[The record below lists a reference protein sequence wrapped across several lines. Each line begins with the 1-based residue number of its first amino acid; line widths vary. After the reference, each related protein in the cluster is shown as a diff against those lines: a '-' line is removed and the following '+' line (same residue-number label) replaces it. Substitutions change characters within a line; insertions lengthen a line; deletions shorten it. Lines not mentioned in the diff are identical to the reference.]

1 MGASAFTI
9 PHSAFTILIVG
20 SAMLE
25 FVRRNRI
32 VFTSGS
38 LLLISLLSLSV
49 GVRTHQ
55 RLDPVTGLVLEGM
68 RPLQSVVSAGV
79 DTFGHV
85 WRTYVMLVG
94 VKEENEALH
103 RRVLQLEQQEVHM
116 VEVEHTDQRLTELL
130 KFRATLEGE
139 VQAAQIIGRDP
150 LPWFGTVIINKGD
163 ADGVHKNMAVLSPF
177 GVVGQTIA
185 TSAHS
190 ARVLLITDHNSGV
203 DAVVQRSR
211 ARGIVEGAL
220 DGRCVMKYLKRGED
234 AEVDD
239 RVVTSGLDGIFPKG
253 IIVGTITHVTRG
265 NRGLLQVADLK
276 ASAPLEQIEEVLVV
290 PSDTRLK
297 DVRS

>member
-1 MGASAFTI
+1 
-9 PHSAFTILIVG
+9 
-20 SAMLE
+20 MLE

-32 VFTSGS
+32 VLTSGS
-38 LLLISLLSLSV
+38 LLLVSLLLLSV
-49 GVRTHQ
+49 GARARQ
-55 RLDPVTGLVLEGM
+55 RIDPLTGVVLEGM
-68 RPLQSVVSAGV
+68 RPLQAAVSAGL
-79 DTFGHV
+79 DAGAHV
-85 WRTYVMLVG
+85 WRTYVKLVG
-94 VKEENEALH
+94 VTQENEALH
-103 RRVLQLEQQEVHM
+103 QRVLELEQQAVRM
-116 VEVEHTDQRLTELL
+116 AEVEQTEQRLSELL

-211 ARGIVEGAL
+211 ARGIIEGAL

-234 AEVDD
+234 VEVDD

-265 NRGLLQVADLK
+265 NRGLLQVADVK
-276 ASAPLEQIEEVLVV
+276 ASVPLDRIEEVLVV

>member
-1 MGASAFTI
+1 
-9 PHSAFTILIVG
+9 
-20 SAMLE
+20 MLE

-38 LLLISLLSLSV
+38 LLLVSLLLLSG
-49 GVRTHQ
+49 GVRTRQ
-55 RLDPVTGLVLEGM
+55 RIDPLTGVVLEGM
-68 RPLQSVVSAGV
+68 RPLQAAVSAGV
-79 DTFGHV
+79 DAFGHV
-85 WRTYVMLVG
+85 WGTYVMLVG
-94 VKEENEALH
+94 VKEENQAL
-103 RRVLQLEQQEVHM
+103 RQRVLQLEQQAVRM
-116 VEVEHTDQRLTELL
+116 AEVEQTDQRLGALL
-130 KFRATLEGE
+130 QFRATLEGE

-253 IIVGTITHVTRG
+253 MLIGTITHVTRG
-265 NRGLLQVADLK
+265 NRGLLQVADVQ
-276 ASAPLEQIEEVLVV
+276 ASVPLERVEEVLVV
-290 PSDTRLK
+290 PSDARLK

>member
-1 MGASAFTI
+1 MA
-9 PHSAFTILIVG
+9 
-20 SAMLE
+20 
-25 FVRRNRI
+25 
-32 VFTSGS
+32 
-38 LLLISLLSLSV
+38 
-49 GVRTHQ
+49 
-55 RLDPVTGLVLEGM
+55 
-68 RPLQSVVSAGV
+68 
-79 DTFGHV
+79 
-85 WRTYVMLVG
+85 
-94 VKEENEALH
+94 
-103 RRVLQLEQQEVHM
+103 
-116 VEVEHTDQRLTELL
+116 EVEHTDQRLTDLL

-163 ADGVHKNMAVLSPF
+163 ADGVHKNMAVLSPS

-265 NRGLLQVADLK
+265 NRGLLQVADVK
-276 ASAPLEQIEEVLVV
+276 ASAPLEEIEEVLVV
-290 PSDTRLK
+290 PSDARLK

>member
-1 MGASAFTI
+1 
-9 PHSAFTILIVG
+9 
-20 SAMLE
+20 MLE

-49 GVRTHQ
+49 GARTHQ
-55 RLDPVTGLVLEGM
+55 RLDPLTGAVLEGM
-68 RPLQSVVSAGV
+68 RPLQ
-79 DTFGHV
+79 
-85 WRTYVMLVG
+85 
-94 VKEENEALH
+94 
-103 RRVLQLEQQEVHM
+103 
-116 VEVEHTDQRLTELL
+116 
-130 KFRATLEGE
+130 
-139 VQAAQIIGRDP
+139 
-150 LPWFGTVIINKGD
+150 
-163 ADGVHKNMAVLSPF
+163 AVLSPF

-185 TSAHS
+185 TSPHS

-253 IIVGTITHVTRG
+253 II
-265 NRGLLQVADLK
+265 
-276 ASAPLEQIEEVLVV
+276 
-290 PSDTRLK
+290 
-297 DVRS
+297 

>member
-1 MGASAFTI
+1 M
-9 PHSAFTILIVG
+9 V
-20 SAMLE
+20 E

-38 LLLISLLSLSV
+38 LLLLSLLLFSF
-49 GVRTHQ
+49 GARTRQ
-55 RLDPVTGLVLEGM
+55 RLDPLTGLVLEGM
-68 RPLQSVVSAGV
+68 RPLQAVVSAGV
-79 DTFGHV
+79 DAFGHV
-85 WRTYVMLVG
+85 WRTYILLVG
-94 VKEENEALH
+94 VQEENEVLR
-103 RRVLQLEQQEVHM
+103 RRVLQLEQEEVRM
-116 VEVEHTDQRLTELL
+116 AEVEQTDQRLNALL
-130 KFRATLEGE
+130 TFRATIEGE
-139 VQAAQIIGRDP
+139 VQAARIIGRDP

-185 TSAHS
+185 TGAHS

-234 AEVDD
+234 AEVGD
-239 RVVTSGLDGIFPKG
+239 RIVTSGLDGIFPKG

-265 NRGLLQVADLK
+265 NRGLLQVADVS
-276 ASAPLEQIEEVLVV
+276 ASVPLDRIEEVLVV
-290 PSDTRLK
+290 PSDARLK
-297 DVRS
+297 DARS

>member
-1 MGASAFTI
+1 MDPNQVVSGAQAKLTQAVERFKDTLKSLRTGRASA
-9 PHSAFTILIVG
+9 S
-20 SAMLE
+20 MLD
-25 FVRRNRI
+25 
-32 VFTSGS
+32 
-38 LLLISLLSLSV
+38 
-49 GVRTHQ
+49 GV
-55 RLDPVTGLVLEGM
+55 
-68 RPLQSVVSAGV
+68 
-79 DTFGHV
+79 
-85 WRTYVMLVG
+85 
-94 VKEENEALH
+94 
-103 RRVLQLEQQEVHM
+103 M
-116 VEVEHTDQRLTELL
+116 VEAYGTAMPLIQ
-130 KFRATLEGE
+130 

-211 ARGIVEGAL
+211 ARGIIEGAL

-234 AEVDD
+234 VEVDD

-265 NRGLLQVADLK
+265 NRGLLQVADVK
-276 ASAPLEQIEEVLVV
+276 ASVPLDRIEEVLVV